1 MVAVECGS
9 FFRYYMKKDMHA
21 FKKFQAEWMT
31 SDLKPKGRI
40 LKKIKSSARQNAR
53 KEIQKE
59 VTKNGQTK

>member
-1 MVAVECGS
+1 
-9 FFRYYMKKDMHA
+9 MKKDMHA

-31 SDLKPKGRI
+31 SDIKPKGRI

-59 VTKNGQTK
+59 VTKNGRTK

>member
-1 MVAVECGS
+1 
-9 FFRYYMKKDMHA
+9 MHA

-31 SDLKPKGRI
+31 SDFKAKGRI

-59 VTKNGQTK
+59 VKNGRTK